1 MTPLAYKFKH
11 LIQLIIVLGC
21 INSLQG
27 QITFWRRYSIFKLFF
42 NNSILVLSDSGYLLG
57 VAVVDSANMNG
68 GYAGVYRFSP
78 EGDSLWIKFYPPRF
92 PGTSDFDNI
101 CQTMDGEY
109 VAIGYW
115 VFYEPDTTRASH
127 IIAKIGQLGNLRWVK
142 FYDDESQ
149 ENYYDF
155 LDLCATA
162 DSGFAL
168 TVFSTKWNGNRSED
182 RCFLWK
188 FDLSGNLLWT
198 KEYLPVNDSALEL
211 HRLQKTLDRG
221 FILGAVVTTLRGLV
235 LTSALIKTDRS
246 GNVQW
251 IKVFNDSALDRAFI
265 HDLCE
270 TSDSGYVACGI
281 TAWSEK
287 PGAWVWKL
295 DQWGNEQWR
304 YVLPVSS
311 SHHWYL
317 WTVTPTGDGGCVV
330 GGRCDYTQYYAVAKL
345 VRFDRSGEIVWV
357 RDYGIT
363 PDSNRFSDI
372 YCAET
377 ALDGGFVF
385 TGYVG
390 SFECFVKT
398 DSLGMVYSKIAEERK
413 NMDFRILPVVFPNPV
428 RKRAFIHY
436 FALTSGRFSLVV
448 SDAAG
453 RLVEQREFDVPAGP
467 GIFNWER
474 GNLSSGIYFLGIKTP
489 DAYTRAKVLLLE

>member
-1 MTPLAYKFKH
+1 MTSLAYKFQH

-27 QITFWRRYSIFKLFF
+27 QITFCRRFSNLFTGSPGY
-42 NNSILVLSDSGYLLG
+42 NSILVLSDSGYLLE
-57 VAVVDSANMNG
+57 VLLVDDSANMNG
-68 GYAGVYRFSP
+68 GYAGVYRFSL
-78 EGDSLWIKFYPPRF
+78 EGDSLWIKRYPPRF
-92 PGTSDFDNI
+92 PGISGFDNI

-109 VAIGYW
+109 VATGYW
-115 VFYEPDTTRASH
+115 VVYEPDTTRASH
-127 IIAKIGQLGNLRWVK
+127 IIAKIGQLGNLRWIK
-142 FYDDESQ
+142 FYAEESE
-149 ENYYDF
+149 ENYFNF
-155 LDLCATA
+155 LGLCATA
-162 DSGFAL
+162 DSGFAV
-168 TVFSTKWNGNRSED
+168 TVVSTKENRW
-182 RCFLWK
+182 FLWK
-188 FDLSGNLLWT
+188 FDLSGNHLWT
-198 KEYLPVNDSALEL
+198 KEYPPVNDSALKL
-211 HRLQKTLDRG
+211 HRVQKTLDCG

-235 LTSALIKTDRS
+235 LTSALMKTDRS

-265 HDLCE
+265 SDLCE
-270 TSDSGYVACGI
+270 TSDTGYVACGI
-281 TAWSEK
+281 TAWSGK

-295 DQWGNEQWR
+295 DRWGNEQWR
-304 YVLPVSS
+304 YVLPF
-311 SHHWYL
+311 SHSPDWYL

-330 GGRCDYTQYYAVAKL
+330 GGRCEYTQYYAVAKL

-357 RDYGIT
+357 RDYGP
-363 PDSNRFSDI
+363 PDSNHFSDI

-377 ALDGGFVF
+377 ALDGGFAF
-385 TGYVG
+385 TGYLGVDL
-390 SFECFVKT
+390 SCFVKT
-398 DSLGMVYSKIAEERK
+398 DSLGMVYSKIDEERK
-413 NMDFRILPVVFPNPV
+413 NMNFRIQPVVFPNPV